1 MSRPSKLILFVILAI
16 GLSLRLYR
24 IGAKPFWV
32 DELGVAFAAMMPT
45 LGDALKFAHGHVM
58 AMPLDYVIAWLMT
71 RVSSSEDWLRLPE
84 AVWGTLSLAAG
95 YLLYRQLVEER
106 VALVATF
113 LLAISPALIEYS
125 QELRFYA
132 PLVFFYTLSTAV
144 GLKASRSGKAVD
156 WLLFILICL
165 TGIFFHIYAALAL
178 IPVSLWTLAEKGMR
192 GRNFGFFSLS
202 TLLIL
207 SGTEYA
213 IYMYGSFPGET
224 SALFAFESPWQ
235 VILGGLGWLPL
246 FPATTSAWLFGL
258 FSLLFSLLGAYH
270 CLSLSHRKY
279 LLLLLLSIVM
289 QIGILLGLAAMKHY
303 FASARQFIFLVPP
316 AVSLTAVG
324 IDTLL
329 QRIQTASARTSF
341 HTQLFY
347 GMTVFALGCLVIPP
361 LQQYYVLEKGAT
373 RSILQLLNMKWQ
385 PDQLIYITPG
395 YNRDV
400 YTFYADRLEHNSD
413 LAQSFLSLET
423 STDKALSTRATFLIS
438 DPSFDGTALG
448 FERIFIPPMNTL
460 YPQVLWQRH

>member
-258 FSLLFSLLGAYH
+258 FSLLFSLLGVYH

-289 QIGILLGLAAMKHY
+289 Q
-303 FASARQFIFLVPP
+303 
-316 AVSLTAVG
+316 
-324 IDTLL
+324 
-329 QRIQTASARTSF
+329 
-341 HTQLFY
+341 
-347 GMTVFALGCLVIPP
+347 
-361 LQQYYVLEKGAT
+361 
-373 RSILQLLNMKWQ
+373 
-385 PDQLIYITPG
+385 
-395 YNRDV
+395 
-400 YTFYADRLEHNSD
+400 
-413 LAQSFLSLET
+413 
-423 STDKALSTRATFLIS
+423 
-438 DPSFDGTALG
+438 
-448 FERIFIPPMNTL
+448 
-460 YPQVLWQRH
+460 